1 MNRSEQKHNKQ
12 TEETAETS
20 PKRGFLY
27 YFDIFY
33 RVSKALIILFI
44 VTLLIGGSLGAGAA
58 VGYFASLVYSSEI
71 PEYEEM
77 EEKIDDFVLKSTMY
91 YAGGEVISDVRS
103 DLLRTPIE
111 LEQVSP
117 FVVDA
122 IVATEDEYFF
132 EHNGIV
138 PKAVARALVQD
149 LTNSSSSSGGS
160 TLTQQLIKQQIVGNE
175 VSHSRKANE
184 ILLALRLE
192 NHLSKEEILQSYL
205 NISPFGRNNKGQNIA
220 GVQEAAQGIFGVPAE
235 DLTLPQAAFIA
246 GLPQSPIVY
255 SPYTQSGDLKEDYS
269 VGLGRK
275 NEVLFR
281 MYREGYISE
290 TEYNEALDYD
300 LSQDFLERTDT
311 EEDST
316 SYVYDLAIEE
326 SRTILMQYF
335 SEVDD
340 LTMDQLNA
348 DSDLYNQYYEQAD
361 AALINGG
368 YKVYTTIDQTIHNA
382 VEQVV
387 AEEVDTLGSSREY
400 TWVDDDGNSHTET
413 YPLQVSGSL
422 IDNETGRVLSFIGGR
437 DYDTSKFNRA
447 FEAERSP
454 GSIIKPLAT
463 YGPALDIGLISPASI
478 IPDTD
483 ISIPQPGQEPYEPS
497 NAVRTTNE
505 WMTARE
511 ALRMSQNIP
520 TIKIYQE
527 LIQQVNPAE
536 YMARMGI
543 GNEAIPAEDYVENL
557 STAIGGVDGGATPV
571 ELISAFSSIGNN
583 GTHVDPYVIEKIEN
597 ETGEIVYE
605 HEQSQEQVWSPEA
618 NFLLLDILRDVHTEG
633 TARNTISQL
642 NFNSDWISK
651 TGTSG
656 TSDKVNDIWYVG
668 STPQITF
675 GTWIGYDNLNVG
687 LIDEFGLSPSRRNRN
702 FWIKVVNRMYETN
715 PELLGVNEQFQQPEN
730 ITQSSVLT
738 ETGMLPGT
746 VNLPDGGTRTISGDT
761 FTEYFSTNNPP
772 QTTVYDFAIGAT
784 DEELADFWNTAA
796 TDTNEEQQNNEDD
809 EEPARQTEPAA
820 TPQPDSNQNETN
832 NDNSNNSNNDS
843 DNNDVEQ
850 QPEPQEPETSEEPE
864 QNTEEPDSSNED
876 TEPDTP
882 AAPPEPEPE
891 EEPEEEPVEEP
902 DTSPTPPEE
911 EPEEPVEEEESSEEN
926 TDADE
931 DPADEDNEP
940 NSEEEN
946 SNNE

>member
-1 MNRSEQKHNKQ
+1 MNRSERKHNKQ

-27 YFDIFY
+27 YFDISY

-58 VGYFASLVYSSEI
+58 VGYFASLVHSSEI

-184 ILLALRLE
+184 ILLAMRLE
-192 NHLSKEEILQSYL
+192 NYLSKEEILQSYL

-220 GVQEAAQGIFGVPAE
+220 GVQEAAQGIFGVPAA

-255 SPYTQSGDLKEDYS
+255 SPYTQTGDLKEDNS
-269 VGLGRK
+269 IGLGRK

-281 MYREGYISE
+281 MYREGYITE

-300 LSQDFLERTDT
+300 LSQDFLNRADT

-326 SRTILMQYF
+326 SRTLLMQHF
-335 SEVDD
+335 AEADD
-340 LTMDQLNA
+340 LTMDELNA
-348 DSDLYNQYYEQAD
+348 DTDLYTQYYEQAD

-368 YKVYTTIDQTIHNA
+368 YKVYTTIDQAIHNA

-422 IDNETGRVLSFIGGR
+422 IDNETGKVLSFIGGR
-437 DYDTSKFNRA
+437 SYDGSEFNRA
-447 FEAERSP
+447 FEAQRSP

-463 YGPALDIGLISPASI
+463 YGPALDTGLITPATI

-511 ALRMSQNIP
+511 ALRISQNIP

-536 YMARMGI
+536 YMKRMGI
-543 GNEAIPAEDYVENL
+543 GNESIAEDAYVENL
-557 STAIGGVDGGATPV
+557 STAIGGVSGGATPV
-571 ELISAFSSIGNN
+571 KLISAFSSIANN
-583 GTHVDPYVIEKIEN
+583 GTHVDPYVIEKIEDS
-597 ETGEIVYE
+597 TGETIYE
-605 HEQSQEQVWSPEA
+605 HEQTQSQVWSPEA

-633 TARNTISQL
+633 TAKNTISQL

-702 FWIKVVNRMYETN
+702 FWIKVVNRMYEVH
-715 PELLGVNEQFQQPEN
+715 PELLGVDEEFQQPEN

-746 VNLPDGGTRTISGDT
+746 VDLPDGGTRTISGDT
-761 FTEYFSTNNPP
+761 FTEYFSENNLP
-772 QTTVYDFAIGAT
+772 QATVYDFAIGAT
-784 DEELADFWNTAA
+784 DEELADFWNTAG
-796 TDTNEEQQNNEDD
+796 TDNNEEQETTEED
-809 EEPARQTEPAA
+809 EEPARQTEPAE
-820 TPQPDSNQNETN
+820 TPQTESNQNEN
-832 NDNSNNSNNDS
+832 NNSNNANNSS

-850 QPEPQEPETSEEPE
+850 QPEPQEPEPEEPE
-864 QNTEEPDSSNED
+864 QNPEEPDNSNED
-876 TEPDTP
+876 TESDTP
-882 AAPPEPEPE
+882 SEEEPEP
-891 EEPEEEPVEEP
+891 EPEEEPVEEP
-902 DTSPTPPEE
+902 VEEPEPSTPPEE
-911 EPEEPVEEEESSEEN
+911 EPEEPVEEEEEETSEQS

-931 DPADEDNEP
+931 DSADENTEP
-940 NSEEEN
+940 NLEEEN
-946 SNNE
+946 SDNE